1 MGGIFVSAVSIK
13 IWLIMLLTCL
23 LHPNI
28 LIATTKVTD
37 MILELMF
44 RRYRALTDGDLYGK
58 QSKSWNK
65 TRRLY

>member
-1 MGGIFVSAVSIK
+1 MKDALFVMGGIFVGAVSIK
-13 IWLIMLLTCL
+13 IWLIILLTCL

-44 RRYRALTDGDLYGK
+44 RRYRALTDGDLL
-58 QSKSWNK
+58 
-65 TRRLY
+65 R